1 MGVFLIVSIASFS
14 HDALGGKKTKQ
25 LPAVWNLEIVN
36 YDLFPFVIDHQ
47 VVLWQHRVFWNSAC
61 SLSEHYLHFI
71 VQSFHLSPSNCHG
84 NFHLYINLLY
94 QKYDITLNGCAILIS
109 FRNFTGEQEA
119 E

>member
-47 VVLWQHRVFWNSAC
+47 VVL
-61 SLSEHYLHFI
+61 
-71 VQSFHLSPSNCHG
+71 
-84 NFHLYINLLY
+84 
-94 QKYDITLNGCAILIS
+94 
-109 FRNFTGEQEA
+109 
-119 E
+119 